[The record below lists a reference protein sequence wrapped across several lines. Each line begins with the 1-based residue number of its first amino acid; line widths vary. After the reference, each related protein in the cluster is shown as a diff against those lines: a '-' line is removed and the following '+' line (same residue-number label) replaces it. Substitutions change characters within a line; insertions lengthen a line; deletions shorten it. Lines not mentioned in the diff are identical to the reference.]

1 MFMFCFVVEITGGY
15 TNQVLKGKS
24 KLDVTR
30 RGNRRRKSSSLIKP
44 ISYESRIKPL
54 VSLKEI
60 IFVKT
65 GRGCT
70 YRNASEKS

>member
-1 MFMFCFVVEITGGY
+1 MFMFFFVVEITGGS
-15 TNQVLKGKS
+15 TNQVIESKS

-30 RGNRRRKSSSLIKP
+30 RGNRGRKSSSLIKL

-70 YRNASEKS
+70 CRNTTEKS